1 MNYVSKMVI
10 FFIYICNF
18 YIIIIDIYL
27 IEDKK
32 KLKVL
37 LKMYKCIMYFLFIE

>member
-27 IEDKK
+27 IEVKK
-32 KLKVL
+32 KFESV
-37 LKMYKCIMYFLFIE
+37 IEDV

>member
-18 YIIIIDIYL
+18 YIIIIDINL

-32 KLKVL
+32 K
-37 LKMYKCIMYFLFIE
+37 IESVIEDV